1 MGYYSDNELEEQLKL
16 ELKLANPNI
25 GGEDIDMNDLVKH
38 DKNTDFYSDK
48 TCYKCSNGYPVGM
61 NMVQISQVN
70 KYGIGGCPP
79 GWFNWAT
86 FSQMDCGNNGILP
99 DYGPCGTA
107 PTLQSSVQWQGGGE
121 SEHGIKVKSF
131 FANMKAKYNQ
141 GKEEIRE
148 GGENGIKEGSCGY
161 TETPEGQKLPT
172 PGGTKGMSADD
183 RTKSM
188 MKKLIQKEIKKFKK

>member
-1 MGYYSDNELEEQLKL
+1 
-16 ELKLANPNI
+16 
-25 GGEDIDMNDLVKH
+25 
-38 DKNTDFYSDK
+38 
-48 TCYKCSNGYPVGM
+48 
-61 NMVQISQVN
+61 
-70 KYGIGGCPP
+70 
-79 GWFNWAT
+79 
-86 FSQMDCGNNGILP
+86 
-99 DYGPCGTA
+99 
-107 PTLQSSVQWQGGGE
+107 
-121 SEHGIKVKSF
+121 
-131 FANMKAKYNQ
+131 MKAKYNQ